1 MPTLLQKQLN
11 FFTVVLLLLASACG
25 WHLRGA
31 LVLPPDLQSMYISA
45 RDNYSGI
52 TVDLKRTLESNGIK
66 LAGSSVLAQMTMHII
81 DERHQRRTAT
91 VSAGGLASEYE
102 LSLEVDYKV
111 TDSNNNLL
119 IPLSTATVIRTYNFD
134 PNTVTSAAQ
143 EERVLQQEMRAD
155 IIQQMARR
163 LRFMKPLSDPDKT
176 DSPAQANQNRG

>member
-1 MPTLLQKQLN
+1 MKALLKSLSITLFLI
-11 FFTVVLLLLASACG
+11 TTACG

-52 TVDLKRTLESNGIK
+52 AADLKRTLESNNIEVTSDS
-66 LAGSSVLAQMTMHII
+66 ALAQMTLHII
-81 DERHQRRTAT
+81 DERNLRRTAT
-91 VSAGGLASEYE
+91 VSSGGLASEYE
-102 LSLEVDYKV
+102 LSLEVDYKI

-119 IPLSTATVIRTYNFD
+119 IPLSTATAIRTYNFD

-163 LRFMKPLSDPDKT
+163 LRFMKPVNSIHNT
-176 DSPAQANQNRG
+176 DSEKTGRP